1 MKLIYVFTS
10 ASVNSGSVQ
19 KKVIE
24 QIQALRSNGVEC
36 KGLFFTTD
44 EFDNNA
50 TECFEFI
57 SVPKVPKTYFRSA
70 KQRIAYHQTV
80 CNYFNQHKI
89 ETDYIYV
96 RYPGAGKYIAKWVNE
111 WGHKI
116 FFEHLTSETLE
127 IRLYGREN
135 PFKWSL
141 SSVLSRLE
149 FLYWPLFNEWRYGKF
164 IRNNAAFGIANSM
177 DIANYE
183 NSKAGKNYVKLING
197 DAVNTGNY
205 NVVDKPLFKNQFNMV
220 FLKGAV
226 TQADFNG
233 LDRLFKGMA
242 KYQGPIQLH
251 LFLYGKN
258 LEHEKQLIQSLGI
271 QELVTAGDFIDKAE
285 IDKLMPSIHLGIAA
299 LGVHRKGLKGTTTIK
314 SREYCARGIPFIYG
328 HNDPD
333 FSAVKVAEKFCKEYP
348 ANDSDINM
356 NELIEWYKN
365 ISNNTNLGLEMHNF
379 SKLNLDYNSKMKKLK
394 EFLSTWKN

>member
-10 ASVNSGSVQ
+10 ASIASGSVQ

-24 QIQALRSNGVEC
+24 QIKALRLNGADC

-44 EFDNNA
+44 EFVNSES
-50 TECFEFI
+50 ECFEFV
-57 SVPKVPKTYFRSA
+57 SVPRIPKSYFRSA
-70 KQRIAYHQTV
+70 KQRIAYHHAV
-80 CNYFNQHKI
+80 YNYFNQQNI
-89 ETDYIYV
+89 ETDFIYV
-96 RYPGAGKYIAKWVNE
+96 RYPGAGKYIAKWVSK
-111 WGHKI
+111 WGSKI

-127 IRLYGREN
+127 IKLYAQEN
-135 PFKWSL
+135 PFRWNL
-141 SSVLSRLE
+141 SSILSRLE
-149 FLYWPLFNEWRYGKF
+149 FLNWPLYNEWRYGKI
-164 IRNNAAFGIANSM
+164 IRSKAAFGIANSN

-183 NSKAGKNYVKLING
+183 NTLAYRDYVKLING
-197 DAVNTGNY
+197 DAVNTSHY
-205 NVVDKPLFKNQFNMV
+205 NIVEKAEFNEHFNMV

-242 KYQGPIQLH
+242 NYQGPKKLH
-251 LFLYGKN
+251 LHLYGRN

-271 QELVTAGDFIDKAE
+271 QDKVTTGDFIEKEA

-333 FSAVKVAEKFCKEYP
+333 FSACIEAEKFCKEYP
-348 ANDSDINM
+348 ANDSNIDM
-356 NELIEWYKN
+356 TELIEWYGSICKN
-365 ISNNTNLGLEMHNF
+365 PNLSKEMHAF
-379 SKLNLDYNSKMKKLK
+379 SELYLDYNSKMKKLK
-394 EFLSTWKN
+394 ELLSTWKN